1 MTRLKFHRILYLSSL
16 FIIATSLPLSMYMM
30 TVGIMVMLGNMILEW
45 NWVQKWERMKQNKII
60 LFLISFPLLFW
71 IGFFHTDQWTL
82 AINSYLMKLPMLIIP
97 LGIATEAPL
106 KRSEIKAVF
115 YVYLGSVL
123 FTTLYSIY
131 FMFTHP
137 IQDIR
142 EISVF
147 ISHIRFSLN
156 IVLSIVIITFLIW
169 NKEWRDRKLLPVLVL
184 TGIWFFLYLFI
195 SQTLTGIIILFILI
209 LFLMVYMFFYF
220 KKRIEYRII
229 SIMFFVLLVGLISY
243 VTIITVDYFNTDEKE
258 IPAQKVTKSGNL
270 YWHNPDTWVENGHK
284 IEYYLCLDELKQEW
298 PKRSQVP
305 LEEVQHGLIRYLNS
319 KGLHKDAEGIQQL
332 TDEDITNVEN
342 GYANVDY
349 THGIGLKRSL
359 YPTFFSLSLYQK
371 YGKIHQSSLL
381 ERIELWKTSFTILKH
396 NWLFGVGVGDHKTE
410 LDQQLKLQHSEITKK
425 EKGCHNQYL
434 TIWLSG
440 GIFLLFLF
448 LIMMIAPLF
457 FKMEYRLL
465 YLLFFILISVSMF
478 TEDTINTHAGVTF
491 FSFFNALILLGVG
504 RLSKE
509 KETEKQNI

>member
-1 MTRLKFHRILYLSSL
+1 MTRAKFHRILYLSSL
-16 FIIATSLPLSMYMM
+16 FIIATSLPLSMFMM

-45 NWVQKWERMKQNKII
+45 NWVQKWERIKQNKIT

-106 KRSEIKAVF
+106 KRAEIKAVF
-115 YVYLGSVL
+115 YFYLGSVL
-123 FTTLYSIY
+123 LASGYTIFYLYS
-131 FMFTHP
+131 HP

-156 IVLSIVIITFLIW
+156 IVLGIVIITFLIW
-169 NKEWRDRKLLPVLVL
+169 NKEWRDRKLIPVLVL
-184 TGIWFFLYLFI
+184 TGVWFFLYLFI

-209 LFLMVYMFFYF
+209 LFLMFYMFFYF
-220 KKRIEYRII
+220 KKRLEYRII
-229 SIMFFVLLVGLISY
+229 SILFFVLLVGLISY
-243 VTIITVDYFNTDEKE
+243 VSIITIDYFHTDEKE
-258 IPAQKVTKSGNL
+258 IPAQKITKSGNP
-270 YWHNPDTWVENGHK
+270 YWHNPDTWVENGSM
-284 IEYYLCLDELKQEW
+284 IEYYLCLDEIKQEW

-305 LEEVQHGLIRYLNS
+305 FEEVQQGLIRYLNS
-319 KGLHKDAEGIQQL
+319 KGLHKDAEGIQKL
-332 TDEDITNVEN
+332 TVEDIKNVEN

-371 YGKIHQSSLL
+371 FGKIHQSSLL

-396 NWLFGVGVGDHKTE
+396 NWLFGVGVGDQKME
-410 LDQQLKLQHSEITKK
+410 LDQQLKLQNSEITKK

-465 YLLFFILISVSMF
+465 YLLFFILITVSMF

-491 FSFFNALILLGVG
+491 FSFFNALFLLGVG

-509 KETEKQNI
+509 NETEKQNI

>member
-169 NKEWRDRKLLPVLVL
+169 NKEWRDRTLLPVLVL

-243 VTIITVDYFNTDEKE
+243 VTIITVDYFHTDEKE

-349 THGIGLKRSL
+349 TRGIGLKRSL

-371 YGKIHQSSLL
+371 FGKIHQSSLL

-457 FKMEYRLL
+457 FKMENRLL